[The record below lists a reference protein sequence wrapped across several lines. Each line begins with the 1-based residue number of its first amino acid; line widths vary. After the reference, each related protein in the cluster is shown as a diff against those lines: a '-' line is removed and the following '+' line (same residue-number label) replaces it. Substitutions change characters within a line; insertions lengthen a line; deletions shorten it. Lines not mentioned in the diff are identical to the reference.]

1 MRFREYFEPKEAEK
15 IPTRLLHS
23 TFHKTRKTPVIE
35 MKLSKDAV
43 EATVNF
49 QFYFDQRKLKS
60 KTKLITVNKIFT
72 GPSDEVYAAAAKQAS
87 RISLTLS
94 KLFNDDWQRSLMNL
108 LNKPSKNK
116 TILNL
121 GLYKNNQYGIYD
133 IVEPKSLLARLMSEN
148 DIKQKDLAFNAGVD
162 KTTLWRHLNGTLE
175 ISRDAAIKYAK
186 VLGCD
191 PAKILFN
198 DLTIPMWGSADTLEM
213 QMMNR
218 LSIYPSE
225 IIAKDLGTI
234 ECPREIYRP
243 DVKAIRID
251 SPNSGLH
258 NQVAFYYNS
267 NEPIVLEDQMVV
279 VGTNLKNLSNSE
291 IRTRYFIGIY
301 KKNKDG
307 RTVDLHTIDPLV
319 FDIEGI
325 EPDEDMHSFDHVT
338 SFVQDQMKVIEG
350 IEPTF
355 VAPVVALM
363 DATKVFD
370 PIKQEI
376 QKAYDEIYTASRKDE
391 TRAIKIFNN
400 VKMKSVLEDKAE
412 KEILA
417 DDVDDYYDQMQH
429 QKLKAFIDAD
439 KELQSVISKSA
450 YGSAKLEKKIDIQ
463 NKVKQIKADLSEKE
477 DLIVRRAYDRLRE
490 NMDNP
495 GPDDEDFHNA

>member
-1 MRFREYFEPKEAEK
+1 
-15 IPTRLLHS
+15 
-23 TFHKTRKTPVIE
+23 

-225 IIAKDLGTI
+225 IIAKDLGNI

-258 NQVAFYYNS
+258 N
-267 NEPIVLEDQMVV
+267 
-279 VGTNLKNLSNSE
+279 
-291 IRTRYFIGIY
+291 
-301 KKNKDG
+301 
-307 RTVDLHTIDPLV
+307 
-319 FDIEGI
+319 
-325 EPDEDMHSFDHVT
+325 
-338 SFVQDQMKVIEG
+338 
-350 IEPTF
+350 
-355 VAPVVALM
+355 
-363 DATKVFD
+363 
-370 PIKQEI
+370 
-376 QKAYDEIYTASRKDE
+376 
-391 TRAIKIFNN
+391 
-400 VKMKSVLEDKAE
+400 
-412 KEILA
+412 
-417 DDVDDYYDQMQH
+417 
-429 QKLKAFIDAD
+429 
-439 KELQSVISKSA
+439 
-450 YGSAKLEKKIDIQ
+450 
-463 NKVKQIKADLSEKE
+463 
-477 DLIVRRAYDRLRE
+477 
-490 NMDNP
+490 
-495 GPDDEDFHNA
+495 